1 MFTKTKQMKINF
13 ITLHRAEN
21 YGSVLQTL
29 ALQVKLSELGH
40 DVHVLDYYPERY
52 TNKGLLRRL
61 KNKSDKL
68 KNPIFLLA
76 AKILIY
82 PSYLRK
88 NRVFGNFI
96 DTYIRLKGSAFQT
109 NEEAARKLT
118 FDADA
123 YCTGSDQVWNSYWNE
138 GIEKALFLDFVP
150 KGKLVF
156 SYASSIGL
164 SKLPQE
170 EIEETKRLLDKY
182 ECISV
187 REDSGVKIVK
197 ELGRNDVIQ
206 CLDPTLLL
214 TKEEWDRY
222 VDKHNKKT
230 DYILTYNLHHDAR
243 IDRYAG
249 ELSRKHRLPIWNI
262 SYNWHDVVR
271 KGHLCW
277 CPPVERF
284 LWLIKNARY
293 VIADS
298 FHATVFSI
306 IFERPFVTITPDVAS
321 SRISSILH
329 TLDLDERNLT
339 NFSDTSMIEKPID
352 YTEVKRLLA
361 AEQMKSMDYLKRVT
375 ALKEFSHNK

>member
-1 MFTKTKQMKINF
+1 MKIDS

-29 ALQVKLSELGH
+29 ALQVKLEELGH
-40 DVHVLDYYPERY
+40 DVHVLDYYPERF

-61 KNKSDKL
+61 RNKSEKL
-68 KNPIFLLA
+68 KNPIFLQA

-88 NRVFGNFI
+88 NYVFSNFI
-96 DTYIRLKGSAFQT
+96 EKYIHLKGSSFQT
-109 NEEAARKLT
+109 NEEAAQKLT
-118 FDADA
+118 FDAGA
-123 YCTGSDQVWNSYWNE
+123 YCTGSDQVWNSHWNE
-138 GIEKALFLDFVP
+138 GIEKSLFLDFVP

-164 SKLPQE
+164 SELPQN
-170 EIEETKRLLDKY
+170 EIEETRKLLQKY
-182 ECISV
+182 EYLSV
-187 REDSGVKIVK
+187 REDSGVKILR
-197 ELGRNDVIQ
+197 ELGRNDVVQ

-222 VDKHNKKT
+222 VDKHGKQT

-243 IDRYAG
+243 IDRYAE
-249 ELSRKHRLPIWNI
+249 ELSQKYHLPIWNI

-277 CPPVERF
+277 CPSVERF

-306 IFERPFVTITPDVAS
+306 IFERPFVTITPDIAS
-321 SRISSILH
+321 SRISSLLRMLGI
-329 TLDLDERNLT
+329 EECNLSA
-339 NFSDTSMIEKPID
+339 FSDTSVIETPID
-352 YTEVKRLLA
+352 YKKVKQALI
-361 AEQMKSMDYLKRVT
+361 AEQVKSMEYLKMVT
-375 ALKEFSHNK
+375 STKDFTHNK

>member
-1 MFTKTKQMKINF
+1 MKIDI

-29 ALQVKLSELGH
+29 ALQIKLEELGH
-40 DVHVLDYYPERY
+40 DVRILDYYPERF
-52 TNKGLLRRL
+52 TNKGLLSRL
-61 KNKSDKL
+61 RQKSNKL
-68 KNPIFLLA
+68 RNPILLLA
-76 AKILIY
+76 AKALIY

-88 NRVFGNFI
+88 NRVFGHFI
-96 DTYIRLKGSAFQT
+96 NHYIHLEGPTFSS
-109 NEEAARKLT
+109 NEEAARRLT

-123 YCTGSDQVWNSYWNE
+123 YCTGSDQVWNSHWNE

-164 SKLPQE
+164 AELPQT
-170 EIEETKRLLDKY
+170 EIAETRKLLQKY
-182 ECISV
+182 EYISV
-187 REDSGVKIVK
+187 REDSGVKIIQ
-197 ELGRNDVIQ
+197 ELGRKDVIQ
-206 CLDPTLLL
+206 CIDPTLLMG
-214 TKEEWDRY
+214 KDEWDKY
-222 VDKHNKKT
+222 VEKRVKHT

-243 IDRYAG
+243 IDRYAS
-249 ELSRKHRLPIWNI
+249 ELSKKYNLPVWNI

-277 CPPVERF
+277 CPSVENF

-306 IFERPFVTITPDVAS
+306 IFERPFVTITPEVAG
-321 SRISSILH
+321 SRISSILN
-329 TLDLDERNLT
+329 LLGIGERHLND
-339 NFSDTSMIEKPID
+339 FVDTSLIDKPMD
-352 YTEVKRLLA
+352 YTEVKRILVK
-361 AEQMKSMDYLKRVT
+361 EQSKAMDFLKKVT
-375 ALKEFSHNK
+375 NTAVFTHNQ

>member
-1 MFTKTKQMKINF
+1 MKIDF

-29 ALQVKLSELGH
+29 ALQVKLEELGH

-61 KNKSDKL
+61 RNKSEKL

-88 NRVFGNFI
+88 NHVFGNFI
-96 DTYIRLKGSAFQT
+96 EKYIRLKGPSFQT

-123 YCTGSDQVWNSYWNE
+123 CCTGSDQVWNSHWNE
-138 GIEKALFLDFVP
+138 GIEKALYLDFVP

-164 SKLPQE
+164 SELPQN
-170 EIEETKRLLDKY
+170 EIEETKALLQKY
-182 ECISV
+182 EYISV

-197 ELGRNDVIQ
+197 RLGRNDVVQ

-222 VDKHNKKT
+222 VDKRGKQS

-243 IDRYAG
+243 IDRYAE
-249 ELSRKHRLPIWNI
+249 ELSRKYHLPVCNI

-277 CPPVERF
+277 CPSVERF

-306 IFERPFVTITPDVAS
+306 VFERPFVTITPDIAS
-321 SRISSILH
+321 SRISSLLRMLGIE
-329 TLDLDERNLT
+329 ERNLSA
-339 NFSDTSMIEKPID
+339 FSDTSIIDTPID
-352 YTEVKRLLA
+352 YKKVKQALTV
-361 AEQMKSMDYLKRVT
+361 QQIKSMEFLKMATSVKNF
-375 ALKEFSHNK
+375 AHNK